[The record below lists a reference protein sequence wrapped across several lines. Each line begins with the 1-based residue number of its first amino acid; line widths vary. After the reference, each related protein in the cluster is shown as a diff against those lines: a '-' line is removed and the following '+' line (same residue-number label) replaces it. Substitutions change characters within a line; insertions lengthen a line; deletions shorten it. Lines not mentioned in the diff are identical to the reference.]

1 MTIIVLSNPKNF
13 VREAHKKGVR
23 YEYLKESVECNGA
36 QKTARMFVGRC
47 SRGEQGTLSAAT
59 LLNWLT
65 TFEFV
70 RDNPEKQ
77 DDDPF
82 SPQNIET
89 RGEDWKNFV
98 ELIKKPILEDE
109 FESWKN
115 LSMKKLG
122 DVAIQYGMTIGVRNL
137 KAQKTLLERMNK
149 MYERRKENI
158 WNKKIENI
166 PKEDNDL
173 RLKNVFELRDI
184 CKKKG
189 IVQYHKTKNEMIQD
203 IQNFEKN
210 KDNMK
215 PCDYENMTLKEL
227 KNLAK
232 ERIIAGYNKL
242 NLKGLIEIHKKYDYE
257 ISKLKEE
264 ENKLQTETENQ
275 NTNIF
280 TKEFQLTGLNGNV
293 HNLLIRKDGFVN
305 ATMLCKAGNK
315 KFHDYIRL
323 KTTQEYIQT
332 LESVEGLPSDKIIH
346 IIQAGNA
353 KNQGSYVH
361 RLIAVDLAR
370 WICPRF
376 AVQISKWIDELMT
389 TGKVELKRPV
399 KFLIDLKEIDIEAET
414 IEMNNTLCINL
425 NKPSLYLAYI
435 GNGLVKVGYSS
446 NVLNRENRH
455 QSSSET
461 EYPEFRLLKTF
472 EISNSNIETTIH
484 KLLDRFRV
492 SYQKQKEIY
501 KPPSTLTDFIQHIET
516 LLEENDLQLQ
526 IQKYK
531 MENMKLKEEIV
542 EKNKK
547 LVELKEKLLES

>member
-1 MTIIVLSNPKNF
+1 
-13 VREAHKKGVR
+13 
-23 YEYLKESVECNGA
+23 
-36 QKTARMFVGRC
+36 
-47 SRGEQGTLSAAT
+47 
-59 LLNWLT
+59 
-65 TFEFV
+65 
-70 RDNPEKQ
+70 
-77 DDDPF
+77 
-82 SPQNIET
+82 
-89 RGEDWKNFV
+89 
-98 ELIKKPILEDE
+98 
-109 FESWKN
+109 
-115 LSMKKLG
+115 MKVSKW
-122 DVAIQYGMTIGVRNL
+122 I
-137 KAQKTLLERMNK
+137 
-149 MYERRKENI
+149 ERRKENI

-166 PKEDNDL
+166 PKEKDDL

-189 IVQYHKTKNEMIQD
+189 IVQYHKTKDEMIQD

-210 KDNMK
+210 KDNTK
-215 PCDYENMTLKEL
+215 LFEYENMTLKEL

-242 NLKGLIEIHKKYDYE
+242 NLKGLIEIHKKYDDE
-257 ISKLKEE
+257 ISKLKGEE
-264 ENKLQTETENQ
+264 KKLQNET
-275 NTNIF
+275 TSIL
-280 TKEFQLTGLNGNV
+280 TKEFQLTGINGKV

-305 ATMLCKAGNK
+305 ATILCKAMGKVFNDYQKVKQNQKYINELYNSEIESNIIYSKNK
-315 KFHDYIRL
+315 SEDL
-323 KTTQEYIQT
+323 
-332 LESVEGLPSDKIIH
+332 II
-346 IIQAGNA
+346 IKKGGDV
-353 KNQGSYVH
+353 KLQGTWVH
-361 RLIAVDLAR
+361 RLIAVDVCR
-370 WICPRF
+370 WGCPRF

-414 IEMNNTLCINL
+414 IDMNNTLCINL

-531 MENMKLKEEIV
+531 MENMKLKDEIV

-547 LVELKEKLLES
+547 IIDLKEKLLER

>member
-1 MTIIVLSNPKNF
+1 MGYGWQVNNN
-13 VREAHKKGVR
+13 E
-23 YEYLKESVECNGA
+23 
-36 QKTARMFVGRC
+36 KT
-47 SRGEQGTLSAAT
+47 
-59 LLNWLT
+59 
-65 TFEFV
+65 
-70 RDNPEKQ
+70 
-77 DDDPF
+77 
-82 SPQNIET
+82 ET
-89 RGEDWKNFV
+89 KSE
-98 ELIKKPILEDE
+98 
-109 FESWKN
+109 
-115 LSMKKLG
+115 
-122 DVAIQYGMTIGVRNL
+122 TIG
-137 KAQKTLLERMNK
+137 
-149 MYERRKENI
+149 
-158 WNKKIENI
+158 KKS
-166 PKEDNDL
+166 
-173 RLKNVFELRDI
+173 F
-184 CKKKG
+184 
-189 IVQYHKTKNEMIQD
+189 
-203 IQNFEKN
+203 
-210 KDNMK
+210 
-215 PCDYENMTLKEL
+215 
-227 KNLAK
+227 
-232 ERIIAGYNKL
+232 
-242 NLKGLIEIHKKYDYE
+242 
-257 ISKLKEE
+257 
-264 ENKLQTETENQ
+264 
-275 NTNIF
+275 
-280 TKEFQLTGLNGNV
+280 
-293 HNLLIRKDGFVN
+293 
-305 ATMLCKAGNK
+305 GNK

-332 LESVEGLPSDKIIH
+332 LESVEGIPSHKIIH

-361 RLIAVDLAR
+361 RLIAVDVCR
-370 WICPRF
+370 WGCPRF

-446 NVLNRENRH
+446 NVLDRENRH

-547 LVELKEKLLES
+547 IVELKEKLLES